1 MWTAAWDKIL
11 TGDNLRNRG
20 FDNVDWCIMCRCCGE
35 TIDHLLRHYE
45 KAQWWW
51 SFVFRSFGIS
61 WVLPGSVAYL
71 LFDWWNW
78 LGKYLSNIWNLVP
91 LCLMWCIWKECCRQT
106 FEDMDRSDDQLLA
119 SFCGSLF
126 Y

>member
-20 FDNVDWCIMCRCCGE
+20 FDNVDWCIMCRCCGK
-35 TIDHLLRHYE
+35 TIDHFLLHCE
-45 KAQWWW
+45 KAHRWW

-61 WVLPGSVAYL
+61 WVLPGSVADL

-91 LCLMWCIWKECCRQT
+91 LCLMWCIWKERCWQT